1 MDLAIDDNK
10 SIGRRWHGSPF
21 QLVQWLFGL
30 LLLISPHVDTLK
42 QNIPRLKL
50 SYKELQ
56 FSNSCMPYL
65 GSADGLN
72 FQTLLLDEE
81 RGLLLLGA
89 KDHIFLLGL
98 DDLNKNPRKTECAN
112 FIRVLHN
119 YNKTHVYA
127 CGTGAFHPVC
137 GFIETGGRGEETTFR
152 LNKQSLESG
161 RLKCPFDPR
170 QPFASVL
177 TDEYLYAGT
186 ASDFLGKDT
195 AFTRSLGPPHDRHY
209 LRTDISEHYWID
221 EAKFIAA
228 HPIPDTY
235 NPDDDKI
242 YFFFRETS
250 REGSVFDK
258 TVFSRVARVCK
269 ILFSSIFKGS
279 AVCVYRMADIRGG
292 ACTEA
297 PSTERRGACTEAPS
311 TERRGAC
318 TEAPSTERR
327 GACTEAPSTERRGAC
342 TEAPSTERRGAC
354 TEAPSTERR
363 GACTEAPST
372 ERRGACTEAPSTE
385 RRGACTEAPSTER
398 RGACTEAPS
407 TERRGACTEAPSTE
421 RRGACTEAPSTERRG
436 ACTEAP
442 STERRGACTEAPST
456 ERRGAC
462 TEAPSTERRGAC
474 TEAPSTERRGA
485 CTEAPS
491 TERRGAC
498 TEAPSTERRGACTE
512 APSTERRGACTEAPS
527 TERRGACTE
536 APSTERRGACTEAPS
551 TERRGAC
558 TEAPSTERRGACTE
572 APSTERRGACT
583 EAPSTE
589 RRGACTEAPSTERRG
604 ACTEAPSTERRGA
617 CTEAPS
623 TERRGACTE
632 APSTERRGACT
643 EAPSTERRGACTEAP
658 STERRGACTEAPS
671 TERRGACTEAPSTE
685 RRGACTEAPSTERRG
700 ACTEAPSTERR
711 GACTEAPSTE
721 RRGACTEAPSTER
734 RGACTEAPSTE
745 RRGACT
751 EAPSTERRGAC
762 TEAPSTERRGACTE
776 APSTERRGACTE
788 APSTERR
795 GACTDV
801 GTVLKVVSIT
811 KENWVTEEVVLE
823 ELQVFKQQLFIGS
836 RDGLV
841 QLSLHR
847 CDIYGKVCAEC
858 CLARDPY
865 CAWDGYACSRYIP
878 ASKRRA
884 RRQDIKHGDP
894 SSQCWDLEDSMSNE
908 LAEEKLIF
916 GVEYNSTFLEC
927 VPKSQQA
934 YTRWFLQR
942 SEADHREE
950 VKPDERVM
958 KTELGLLIRSLHKKD
973 TGTYYC
979 TAQEHTFTHTVVKL
993 SLKVIENEQMENTP
1007 KAEDEEGRAREST
1020 LESRNRYKDYL
1031 QLLSSPT
1038 FTLDDYCEQKWH
1050 RERRRQKH
1058 RGSAGK
1064 WKHMQEI
1071 KKSRNR
1077 RHHTRHPSRNP
1088 EDADT

>member
-21 QLVQWLFGL
+21 QLVLWLFGL
-30 LLLISPHVDTLK
+30 LLLIFPHVDTLK

-56 FSNSCMPYL
+56 FSNSCMPFL

-72 FQTLLLDEE
+72 YQTLLLDEE

-98 DDLNKNPRKTECAN
+98 DDLNKNPRKIHWPASKEGFEQCKLAGKNVYTECAN

-137 GFIETGGRGEETTFR
+137 GFIETGGLGEETTFR

-161 RLKCPFDPR
+161 RLKCPFDPW
-170 QPFASVL
+170 QPFTSVL

-209 LRTDISEHYWID
+209 LRTDISEHYWIN

-250 REGSVFDK
+250 RESSVFDK
-258 TVFSRVARVCK
+258 TIFSRVARVCK
-269 ILFSSIFKGS
+269 NDVGGLRSLTNKWTTFLKARLVCSIPGPDGVDTHFDELQDMFLLSTKDERNPIVYGVFTTSSSIFKGS
-279 AVCVYRMADIRGG
+279 AVCVYRMADIRAVFNGPYAHKEGPDHRWVEYEGKIPYPRPGTCPSRTYDPLIKTTKDFPDDVISFIKYHPMMYRPVYPLTAKPVFTRINVDYQLTQIVVDRVG
-292 ACTEA
+292 AED
-297 PSTERRGACTEAPS
+297 GQYDVMFL
-311 TERRGAC
+311 G
-318 TEAPSTERR
+318 
-327 GACTEAPSTERRGAC
+327 
-342 TEAPSTERRGAC
+342 
-354 TEAPSTERR
+354 
-363 GACTEAPST
+363 
-372 ERRGACTEAPSTE
+372 
-385 RRGACTEAPSTER
+385 
-398 RGACTEAPS
+398 
-407 TERRGACTEAPSTE
+407 
-421 RRGACTEAPSTERRG
+421 
-436 ACTEAP
+436 
-442 STERRGACTEAPST
+442 
-456 ERRGAC
+456 
-462 TEAPSTERRGAC
+462 
-474 TEAPSTERRGA
+474 
-485 CTEAPS
+485 
-491 TERRGAC
+491 
-498 TEAPSTERRGACTE
+498 
-512 APSTERRGACTEAPS
+512 
-527 TERRGACTE
+527 
-536 APSTERRGACTEAPS
+536 
-551 TERRGAC
+551 
-558 TEAPSTERRGACTE
+558 
-572 APSTERRGACT
+572 
-583 EAPSTE
+583 
-589 RRGACTEAPSTERRG
+589 
-604 ACTEAPSTERRGA
+604 
-617 CTEAPS
+617 
-623 TERRGACTE
+623 
-632 APSTERRGACT
+632 
-643 EAPSTERRGACTEAP
+643 
-658 STERRGACTEAPS
+658 
-671 TERRGACTEAPSTE
+671 
-685 RRGACTEAPSTERRG
+685 
-700 ACTEAPSTERR
+700 
-711 GACTEAPSTE
+711 
-721 RRGACTEAPSTER
+721 
-734 RGACTEAPSTE
+734 
-745 RRGACT
+745 
-751 EAPSTERRGAC
+751 
-762 TEAPSTERRGACTE
+762 
-776 APSTERRGACTE
+776 
-788 APSTERR
+788 
-795 GACTDV
+795 TDV
-801 GTVLKVVSIT
+801 GTVLKVVSVT

-823 ELQVFKQQLFIGS
+823 ELQVFKVPSPILNMEMSSKQQQLFIGS

-908 LAEEKLIF
+908 PAEEKLIF

-942 SEADHREE
+942 SESDHREE

-958 KTELGLLIRSLHKKD
+958 KTELGLLIRTLHKKD

-993 SLKVIENEQMENTP
+993 NLKVIENEQMENTQ

-1071 KKSRNR
+1071 KKRRNR

>member
-30 LLLISPHVDTLK
+30 LLLIFPHVDTLK

-56 FSNSCMPYL
+56 FSNSCMPFL

-81 RGLLLLGA
+81 RGHLLLGA

-137 GFIETGGRGEETTFR
+137 GFIETGGRGESAKVHAN
-152 LNKQSLESG
+152 LYK
-161 RLKCPFDPR
+161 
-170 QPFASVL
+170 

-209 LRTDISEHYWID
+209 LRTDISEHYWIND
-221 EAKFIAA
+221 EYLYAGTASDFLGKDTAFTRSLGPPHDRHYLRTDISEHYWINEAKFIAA

-250 REGSVFDK
+250 RESSVFDK

-269 ILFSSIFKGS
+269 NDVGGLRSLTNKWTTFLKARLVCSIPGPDGVDTHFDELQDMFLLSTKDERNPI
-279 AVCVYRMADIRGG
+279 VYGVFTTTRMADIRAVFNGPYAHKEGPDHRWVEYEGKIPYPRPGTCPSRTYDPLIKTTKDFPDDVISFIKYHPMMYRPVYPMTAKPVFTRINVDYQLTQIVVDRVG
-292 ACTEA
+292 AED
-297 PSTERRGACTEAPS
+297 GQYDVMFL
-311 TERRGAC
+311 G
-318 TEAPSTERR
+318 
-327 GACTEAPSTERRGAC
+327 
-342 TEAPSTERRGAC
+342 
-354 TEAPSTERR
+354 
-363 GACTEAPST
+363 
-372 ERRGACTEAPSTE
+372 
-385 RRGACTEAPSTER
+385 
-398 RGACTEAPS
+398 
-407 TERRGACTEAPSTE
+407 
-421 RRGACTEAPSTERRG
+421 
-436 ACTEAP
+436 
-442 STERRGACTEAPST
+442 
-456 ERRGAC
+456 
-462 TEAPSTERRGAC
+462 
-474 TEAPSTERRGA
+474 
-485 CTEAPS
+485 
-491 TERRGAC
+491 
-498 TEAPSTERRGACTE
+498 
-512 APSTERRGACTEAPS
+512 
-527 TERRGACTE
+527 
-536 APSTERRGACTEAPS
+536 
-551 TERRGAC
+551 
-558 TEAPSTERRGACTE
+558 
-572 APSTERRGACT
+572 
-583 EAPSTE
+583 
-589 RRGACTEAPSTERRG
+589 
-604 ACTEAPSTERRGA
+604 
-617 CTEAPS
+617 
-623 TERRGACTE
+623 
-632 APSTERRGACT
+632 
-643 EAPSTERRGACTEAP
+643 
-658 STERRGACTEAPS
+658 
-671 TERRGACTEAPSTE
+671 
-685 RRGACTEAPSTERRG
+685 
-700 ACTEAPSTERR
+700 
-711 GACTEAPSTE
+711 
-721 RRGACTEAPSTER
+721 
-734 RGACTEAPSTE
+734 
-745 RRGACT
+745 
-751 EAPSTERRGAC
+751 
-762 TEAPSTERRGACTE
+762 
-776 APSTERRGACTE
+776 
-788 APSTERR
+788 
-795 GACTDV
+795 TDV
-801 GTVLKVVSIT
+801 GTVLKVVSVT

-823 ELQVFKQQLFIGS
+823 ELQVFKVPSPILNMEMSSKQQQLFIGS

-847 CDIYGKVCAEC
+847 CDIYGKV
-858 CLARDPY
+858 
-865 CAWDGYACSRYIP
+865 
-878 ASKRRA
+878 
-884 RRQDIKHGDP
+884 
-894 SSQCWDLEDSMSNE
+894 
-908 LAEEKLIF
+908 
-916 GVEYNSTFLEC
+916 
-927 VPKSQQA
+927 
-934 YTRWFLQR
+934 
-942 SEADHREE
+942 
-950 VKPDERVM
+950 KPDERVM
-958 KTELGLLIRSLHKKD
+958 KTELGLLIRTLHKKD

-993 SLKVIENEQMENTP
+993 NLKVIENEQMENTP

-1064 WKHMQEI
+1064 WKHMQAI